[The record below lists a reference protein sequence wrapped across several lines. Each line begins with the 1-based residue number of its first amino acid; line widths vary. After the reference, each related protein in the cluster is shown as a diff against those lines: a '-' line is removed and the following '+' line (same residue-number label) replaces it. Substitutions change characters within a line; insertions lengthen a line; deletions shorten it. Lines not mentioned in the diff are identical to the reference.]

1 MAIFGRESSA
11 SQQRAERFGQ
21 WVAIRS
27 PYALISM
34 LLAILSLVDLLVVF
48 LGLLLGVAAIVTGLL
63 GLADLKRRPHLMG
76 RRLCGLGIVLGAA
89 GATVSMVLWQFV
101 YPLLAANR

>member
-21 WVAIRS
+21 WIATRS

-48 LGLLLGVAAIVTGLL
+48 LSLLLGVAAIVTGFL
-63 GLADLKRRPHLMG
+63 GLADLKKRPHLMG
-76 RRLCGLGIVLGAA
+76 RRLCGLGIVLGAT
-89 GATVSMVLWQFV
+89 GATVSIVLWLFV
-101 YPLLAANR
+101 YPLLATNR